1 MRPFMEDKAPLLEN
15 VFALIGND
23 LEKVDQEFR
32 KNLTSRVPLIPAIGE
47 HLLLSGGKR
56 FRPSLLLLSAR
67 LCGYEGSHHI
77 SMASLIEFIH
87 TATLLHDDVVDQ
99 AELRRGK
106 VSANSIWGNEASV
119 LVGDFLFT
127 KSFSVLVD
135 SGNWEI
141 FRTISNA
148 TTLMAE
154 GELEEL
160 IKTNDLSLTEEGYL
174 SIISRKT
181 GALISAT
188 AQIGAILGNV
198 SEEREKALSQFG
210 ADVGIAFQLTD
221 DNLDY
226 ISREEEFGKEIGIDF
241 QDGKVTLPLIHAL
254 RQCRPEETSF
264 VKDTFVGS
272 SVTNEAFL
280 KVVEIIERYHG
291 IHYTWEKAKEYIERA
306 KSRLGLFPHS
316 KEKEALWTL
325 ADYVM
330 GRRL

>member
-1 MRPFMEDKAPLLEN
+1 M
-15 VFALIGND
+15 
-23 LEKVDQEFR
+23 
-32 KNLTSRVPLIPAIGE
+32 
-47 HLLLSGGKR
+47 
-56 FRPSLLLLSAR
+56 
-67 LCGYEGSHHI
+67 
-77 SMASLIEFIH
+77 
-87 TATLLHDDVVDQ
+87 
-99 AELRRGK
+99 
-106 VSANSIWGNEASV
+106 
-119 LVGDFLFT
+119 
-127 KSFSVLVD
+127 
-135 SGNWEI
+135 
-141 FRTISNA
+141 
-148 TTLMAE
+148 MAE

-160 IKTNDLSLTEEGYL
+160 IKTSDLSLTEEGYL
-174 SIISRKT
+174 SIISSKT
-181 GALISAT
+181 ASLISAT

-264 VKDTFVGS
+264 VRDTLIHSPF
-272 SVTNEAFL
+272 TREAFL

-291 IHYTWEKAKEYIERA
+291 IHYTWERAKQYIERA
-306 KSRLGLFPHS
+306 KSHLSLFPPS
-316 KEKEALWTL
+316 REKEALWTL